1 MVYYLSQGYLKEKKT
16 RQTWAESKKPN
27 SPKQCHGYYRPSI
40 LRSESPKGGA
50 SAEDDLCG
58 KRII

>member
-1 MVYYLSQGYLKEKKT
+1 MVYYLSQGYLKEKNT
-16 RQTWAESKKPN
+16 TNMAESKKPD
-27 SPKQCHGYYRPSI
+27 SPKQRHGYYRPSI

-50 SAEDDLCG
+50 SAEDDLCE